1 MGREPLHLSV
11 KAQLERADRCIAGAS
26 SLARLMHRLSI
37 GAADAEH
44 PPEDGVL
51 VVYPDVGA
59 NETDRLWLALNE
71 LIDYAELSIEKV
83 RGYEGCAVSDRNSI
97 RPSPR
102 LRSDGDDQGEPQK
115 LHALTDLLAEGDLG
129 DVDPTSIKV
138 LGDYA
143 GMAVIAIDEAVSKA
157 EDEANV

>member
-1 MGREPLHLSV
+1 MATNSVTRNWTPKLQRRRCQCPRQCASRRVGERYPLDRKGMGRNPLHLSV

-37 GAADAEH
+37 GAADVQNT

-71 LIDYAELSIEKV
+71 LIDYAELSIERSVGTRV
-83 RGYEGCAVSDRNSI
+83 RRV
-97 RPSPR
+97 
-102 LRSDGDDQGEPQK
+102 
-115 LHALTDLLAEGDLG
+115 
-129 DVDPTSIKV
+129 
-138 LGDYA
+138 
-143 GMAVIAIDEAVSKA
+143 
-157 EDEANV
+157 

>member
-1 MGREPLHLSV
+1 MATNSVTPELDTQAAAQAVSDALDNAPRVELANDTHWTEREWEGNPLHLSV

-37 GAADAEH
+37 GAADVQNT

-83 RGYEGCAVSDRNSI
+83 RGYEGVR
-97 RPSPR
+97 R
-102 LRSDGDDQGEPQK
+102 
-115 LHALTDLLAEGDLG
+115 
-129 DVDPTSIKV
+129 V
-138 LGDYA
+138 
-143 GMAVIAIDEAVSKA
+143 
-157 EDEANV
+157 